1 MKTKLYATKVILLLL
16 CLAMVTAAF
25 AACTNPKGKA
35 ENTTAASKETEVT
48 LRTDEYGY
56 LMDDIPEDLKYDR
69 VVNMLGEKDYQW
81 QYCGEEESTTDGVLR
96 VIYERNMTV
105 EERLGVEFHWKY
117 VVGHWG
123 AREGYINE
131 IIKTCDGGT
140 PYEAFVAYNLV
151 PPVVASRGYAAN
163 LYETKYL
170 DLSAPWWPSAYL
182 EQMIVNEKVFS
193 LVESNDYG
201 VLRNMMAVFFN
212 TEMLE
217 SRNLEDPYQLVKN
230 NEWTIS
236 KLNEMIKETYED
248 ANNSNTK
255 DIADVFG
262 CVTATNAKMDAWL
275 YGLGYKLTTI
285 NNDGEIEF
293 LISDPGIGEYID
305 LMREFFLADDALTY
319 DPNMHKIFLEER
331 AYFYAAGLLMATDI
345 KNQNLDLHYG
355 VVPMPKLTSEQDRYY
370 THLSNTHDAW
380 GAPYNAPDMDC
391 TSAIMECMASEA
403 YRSIGPTYYDLY
415 LKIRYAPDADIAAMY
430 DLIRDSITFD
440 FAYLFS
446 CVFTENPKDLLKTCI
461 TDPTKSW
468 ATVYA
473 SKASRLDAEFQK
485 IVEVYQ

>member
-1 MKTKLYATKVILLLL
+1 MKIRLYAMKLMLLLL
-16 CLAMVTAAF
+16 CLAMLTAAF
-25 AACTNPKGKA
+25 AGCTAKQG
-35 ENTTAASKETEVT
+35 EGTATSAKDKSTEVT
-48 LRTDEYGY
+48 LRTDDQGF
-56 LMDDIPEDLKYDR
+56 LLDDLPEDLKYNR
-69 VVNMLGEKDYQW
+69 VANMLGEEFYHW
-81 QYCGEEESTTDGVLR
+81 QYCGEEESKTDGVLP
-96 VIYERNMTV
+96 VIYERNMAV
-105 EERLGVEFHWKY
+105 EERLGIEFSWKT
-117 VVGHWG
+117 VPGDWG
-123 AREGYINE
+123 SREGYINE
-131 IIKTCDGGT
+131 VIKTSDTGS
-140 PYEAFVAYNLV
+140 PYDAFVAYNLV
-151 PPVVASRGYAAN
+151 PPVLASRGYAAN
-163 LYETKYL
+163 LYNTKYL
-170 DLSAPWWPSAYL
+170 DLTAPWWPSAYL

-217 SRNLEDPYQLVKN
+217 SRNLEDPYTLVSN
-230 NEWTIS
+230 NQWTID
-236 KLNEMIKETYED
+236 KLAEMIKDTYED
-248 ANNSNTK
+248 VNNNSRK

-275 YGLGYKLTTI
+275 YGCGYRLTTV
-285 NNDGEIEF
+285 NADGEIEF
-293 LISDPGIGEYID
+293 LVGDASIGEYVE
-305 LMREFFLADDALTY
+305 LMREFFIGNDALTY

-345 KNQNLDLHYG
+345 KNQELDLYYG

-380 GAPYNAPDMDC
+380 GAPYNAPDMDF

-415 LKIRYAPDADIAAMY
+415 LKVRYAPDERLADMY

-446 CVFTENPKDLLKTCI
+446 CVFTNNPKDLLKSCI
-461 TDPTKSW
+461 TDPTKNW

-473 SKASRLDAEFQK
+473 SNSSRLDSEFQK